1 MSFYIK
7 KYPDQLAYSADAAGR
22 PADQSSVSLIGTRG
36 QFDGINVITDT
47 RNPLP
52 GDAVWFDKLKNRRVL
67 VRRGTLVK
75 SLMDTDRY
83 LDGEETY
90 IGSIYG
96 RHVRVLNAQL
106 PGEMY
111 AAGDEWLL
119 DGFDMSAAGSAEVTF
134 KYYSAAAAYTT
145 TVTLSWQAGD
155 DISVVVAQVAAVN
168 TTYVKNAVKV
178 SDSSIGVVINGYN
191 TGMGVTVN
199 SGSITATRTHQGY
212 QARYYGDVYT
222 SQILRQNGELG
233 TTGYVQ
239 PEIYLEYVTNSGAD
253 TTNQS
258 LTDGTVKK
266 SRFNETDNPELYE
279 MFKGDYAAYVA
290 ARFDILKAEYPCARG
305 FLGEK
310 RFWFGDEETEK
321 LGTISH
327 ENVLGNTA
335 YDFPILHSALLRGKT
350 LEGYETGFE
359 PGNAHLGGSAEAY
372 LLYTQILKS
381 RQDPINKTIVA
392 AGGTAVAYNFST
404 RLAFQSSSGTA
415 WIFSG
420 TSGTLYYGNYRINA
434 NAARLFRASKFNEF

>member
-7 KYPDQLAYSADAAGR
+7 KYADQQIYLADAANR

-36 QFDGINVITDT
+36 QFDGVNVITDT

-52 GDAVWFDKLKNRRVL
+52 GDAVWFDRVKNRRVL

-83 LDGEETY
+83 FDGEETY
-90 IGSIYG
+90 IGSICG

-106 PGEMY
+106 AGEEY

-119 DGFDMSAAGSAEVTF
+119 EGFDMSAAGSAEVTF
-134 KYYSAAAAYTT
+134 KYYSAAAAYTK

-168 TTYVKNAVKV
+168 TSYVKNATRV
-178 SDSSIGVVINGYN
+178 SDSSIGCVIRGYN
-191 TGMGVTVN
+191 TGMGITVE

-212 QARYYGDVYT
+212 QARYYGNVYT
-222 SQILRQNGELG
+222 TQILRNGELAG
-233 TTGYVQ
+233 TGYVQ
-239 PEIYLEYVTNSGAD
+239 PEIYLEYCTTSGAD

-266 SRFNETDNPELYE
+266 SRFNETDNPNLYE
-279 MFKGDYAAYVA
+279 MFGGDYNAYVA
-290 ARFDILKAEYPCARG
+290 ARFELLKADYPCARG
-305 FLGEK
+305 FLGDS
-310 RFWFGDEETEK
+310 RFWFGDEETQK
-321 LGTISH
+321 LGSLSH
-327 ENVLGNTA
+327 ESLLGDTA
-335 YDFPILHSALLRGKT
+335 YDFPILHSALTRGKT

-359 PGNAHLGGSAEAY
+359 PGTAHLGGSAEAY

-381 RQDPINKTIVA
+381 KQDPINKTIVA
-392 AGGTAVAYNFST
+392 AGGTAVGYNATT
-404 RLAFQSSSGTA
+404 RLAFQSSSNYA
-415 WIFSG
+415 WIFGG
-420 TSGTLYYGNYRINA
+420 TNGTLNAGSTRINA
-434 NAARLFRASKFNEF
+434 SATRLFRASKFNEF